1 MKKDDYEL
9 LFDLIKDSLYLKE
22 LIFPKIK
29 EKELDKNLE
38 LLDNATKKNITL
50 KKISMKIL
58 SNSIRNT
65 KQSNFELNL
74 KFLIRDH
81 LNILEELKKNKYK
94 KIYFLLNN

>member
-1 MKKDDYEL
+1 LKKDDYEL

-38 LLDNATKKNITL
+38 LLDNAAKKNITL

-58 SNSIRNT
+58 SISMRNT
-65 KQSNFELNL
+65 KQSNFDLNL

-81 LNILEELKKNKYK
+81 LNILEELKKK
-94 KIYFLLNN
+94 

>member
-58 SNSIRNT
+58 SISMRNT
-65 KQSNFELNL
+65 KQSNFDLNL

-81 LNILEELKKNKYK
+81 LNILEELKKK
-94 KIYFLLNN
+94 

>member
-38 LLDNATKKNITL
+38 LLDNAAKKNITL

-58 SNSIRNT
+58 SISMRNT

-81 LNILEELKKNKYK
+81 LNILEELKKK
-94 KIYFLLNN
+94 